1 MIINPK
7 EITDYNRSDW
17 DIQKFFLFCT
27 AVAGKKSEPIAVKIN
42 NLSDYISAEMAENPY
57 YDTHIRE
64 SGIIH
69 YLLGIDDVPEFG
81 LNRMKEYKLGK
92 YNQWEAFFKWWID
105 RIWNIPPN
113 LHVLLIS
120 DWLRRANVEQ
130 LEKIPGVGKKTSR
143 FFKLHTDPEA
153 TGIPLDTHILKFIK
167 SHFNSKESMK
177 EYMGEDV
184 PSTTPQSSYAYTSIE
199 KKARVMM
206 EDFMKRNYL
215 TTLAEADLAIWKSY
229 AYK

>member
-7 EITDYNRSDW
+7 EITDYNRNDW
-17 DIQKFFLFCT
+17 DIQKFFMFCT

-42 NLSDYISAEMAENPY
+42 NLSDDISAEMAENPY

>member
-42 NLSDYISAEMAENPY
+42 NLSDDISAEMAENPY

-130 LEKIPGVGKKTSR
+130 IEKIPGVGKKTSR

-153 TGIPLDTHILKFIK
+153 TGIPLDTHILKFLK
-167 SHFNSKESMK
+167 SIYPTNYVPKNTPSSVSIYNQLEEVARREMK
-177 EYMGEDV
+177 KYM
-184 PSTTPQSSYAYTSIE
+184 T
-199 KKARVMM
+199 K
-206 EDFMKRNYL
+206 NYL
-215 TTLAEADLAIWKSY
+215 NTLAEADLAIWKSY